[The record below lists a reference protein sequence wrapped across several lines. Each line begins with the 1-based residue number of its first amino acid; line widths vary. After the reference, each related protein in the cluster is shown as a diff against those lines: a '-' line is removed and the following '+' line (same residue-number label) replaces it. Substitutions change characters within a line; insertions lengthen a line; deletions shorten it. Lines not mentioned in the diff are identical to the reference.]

1 LDDNVV
7 IYGGKMHHDDG
18 YSIDLGTYPLRR
30 LQDRLAHIH
39 LSASQEIL
47 RENLKGRFQ
56 KLEGLGIHNLQQLQA
71 ALKDKKAVAA
81 FALQSGL
88 PQEYLTVLRRWVNGY
103 QLKPIRLADFPP
115 ADPAAVAQ
123 LEGMGIKDTLQL
135 FPRIKTPEA
144 RTRLAAESGI
154 GSEEILKLTKL
165 TDLAR
170 LKWVGP
176 KFAHLLLVSGF
187 DTVEKVARADGIALY
202 HHLQKVSTE
211 TGVYSGG
218 FSEDDINLWVQY
230 IVCDVPLSIVY

>member
-1 LDDNVV
+1 MNR
-7 IYGGKMHHDDG
+7 DDG
-18 YSIDLGTYPLRR
+18 YSINLGTYPLRR

-39 LSASQEIL
+39 LSASQKIL
-47 RENLKGRFQ
+47 RENMNARFQ
-56 KLEGLGIHNLQQLQA
+56 TLEELGIHNLQQLQA

-103 QLKPIRLADFPP
+103 QLKPIQLADFPP
-115 ADPAAVAQ
+115 ADSVAVAQ
-123 LEGMGIKDTLQL
+123 LEAMGIKDTLQL
-135 FPRIKTPEA
+135 FPRVKTPEA
-144 RTRLAAESGI
+144 RARLAAESEI
-154 GSEEILKLTKL
+154 GPEEILKLTKL

-230 IVCDVPLSIVY
+230 IVCDVPISIVY